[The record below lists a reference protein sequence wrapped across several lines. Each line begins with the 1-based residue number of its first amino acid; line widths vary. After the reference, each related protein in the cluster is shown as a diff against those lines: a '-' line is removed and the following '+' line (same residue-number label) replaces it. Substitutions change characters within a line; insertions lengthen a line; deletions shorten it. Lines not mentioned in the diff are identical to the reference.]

1 MEGAVQRNVPVNS
14 DTDRMMQMTT
24 TEQLEVSTNGL

>member
-1 MEGAVQRNVPVNS
+1 MDGAVQRNAPVNS